1 MYFLKYLAYN
11 VLEMEAC
18 MINKQSVWFVTLFS
32 LILVLSIYYVTMS
45 DNSLKGI
52 IESNSSTESTAVN
65 SEIKESSILVSLRVE
80 DDESVL
86 KETENYQSILLDIKK
101 TSDEKNNA
109 YNSLLSISEARSLEE
124 KLEKNIKETLK
135 LDSFVKV
142 KDDTVSVTLVSKEQT
157 NSLAN
162 NVIRLV
168 NENSKKEVYVTVKFI
183 NS

>member
-1 MYFLKYLAYN
+1 MIQNLF
-11 VLEMEAC
+11 VLQE
-18 MINKQSVWFVTLFS
+18 F
-32 LILVLSIYYVTMS
+32 Y
-45 DNSLKGI
+45 
-52 IESNSSTESTAVN
+52 
-65 SEIKESSILVSLRVE
+65 
-80 DDESVL
+80 
-86 KETENYQSILLDIKK
+86 NYQSILLDIKK